1 MSDLAV
7 DATGGGRPSPFAGAD
22 ICGQAG
28 FRLPPGQPGPVFE
41 DDSWDFSDVVGL
53 PVQMAPHLRKMDF
66 AAIVNPVWRTVAKE
80 LVIAFLAPR
89 HPEVAVLPRALRT
102 PLHLRT
108 CWERLGELTSWL
120 NWLTA
125 QDVTALGDVD
135 DRHCHEWLAHRRYV
149 RDEHGQPIA
158 ERGPGIRRRAA
169 QVVVDLVDY
178 RELFSSDWVGPGLR
192 PWAGASATSV
202 AGMRSGRDQN
212 KTPPL
217 AGTVLGP
224 MLSAALYL
232 TGTLGPHV
240 AALAAQARDATRARP
255 LLPIPGRLP
264 LELLTTLGRHAAD
277 LDPLPLLPD
286 HDLRAR
292 LANGWSP
299 DDPLLAV
306 SLNALAN
313 EAGVRQFNWAW
324 LDDARAPIE
333 ATLAK
338 VGTAKPWA
346 RHAEPVLA
354 PGGDKDVAWT
364 APLHGAEVV
373 ALAGVARTA
382 CIIVTAALSGMRSS
396 ELMELRVGC
405 RHSEQVAP
413 GLVRCRLASNVVKGQ
428 PLGGTA
434 DEWVVIE
441 PVHQAVALAEQLT
454 EGQETDAALFG
465 RFAFSVRY
473 AWFRAWVNG
482 PEGARLGLAPIP
494 DYDVSLRALRRTL
507 AIELAYRPGG
517 VLAAKVQLKHIS
529 VATTEGYAARP
540 GGAQGALLAEVNH
553 HETQRNLDLVLAEFR
568 NYQAGVMPSGPGAR
582 ELTQFF
588 AAVDGKLV
596 QDPSA
601 TPKVQDNDREVLA
614 LLSRRAETLHLG
626 VANYCWFTD
635 PSRALCLKLA
645 GTPHADKPLA
655 GMCDSAC
662 CPQATHHPCH
672 RPVWAEQA
680 AATESF
686 LVSLGPT
693 RRTERARLQADL
705 DRARRVLAAIDEAA
719 SRTTRS

>member
-454 EGQETDAALFG
+454 EGQETGAALFG

-482 PEGARLGLAPIP
+482 PEGARLGLAHIP
-494 DYDVSLRALRRTL
+494 D
-507 AIELAYRPGG
+507 
-517 VLAAKVQLKHIS
+517 
-529 VATTEGYAARP
+529 
-540 GGAQGALLAEVNH
+540 
-553 HETQRNLDLVLAEFR
+553 
-568 NYQAGVMPSGPGAR
+568 
-582 ELTQFF
+582 
-588 AAVDGKLV
+588 
-596 QDPSA
+596 
-601 TPKVQDNDREVLA
+601 
-614 LLSRRAETLHLG
+614 
-626 VANYCWFTD
+626 
-635 PSRALCLKLA
+635 
-645 GTPHADKPLA
+645 
-655 GMCDSAC
+655 
-662 CPQATHHPCH
+662 
-672 RPVWAEQA
+672 
-680 AATESF
+680 
-686 LVSLGPT
+686 
-693 RRTERARLQADL
+693 
-705 DRARRVLAAIDEAA
+705 
-719 SRTTRS
+719 